1 MGANT
6 LVEAEI
12 WTIAQT
18 EQGHVILVRPKRS
31 EVAVPI
37 FVGTLEAQS
46 ILIGLGRVD
55 MPRPLTHDLTLA
67 IMGGLGAELLRI
79 EIYDLRDG
87 TYYARLIC
95 AGPAGEL
102 SFDARPSDA
111 MALAVRC
118 GAAVYIAESV
128 VEEAGVPTDAIREA
142 SQLSPVEGA
151 EPSADAVVETGPG
164 DVSDEADLAAATGP
178 GDALAAGA
186 SPLDD
191 ERRALLAR
199 LAEAVASEDYEE
211 AARIRDRLNGLGA

>member
-55 MPRPLTHDLTLA
+55 MPRPLTHDLALA

-142 SQLSPVEGA
+142 SQLSPVDGA
-151 EPSADAVVETGPG
+151 EPSG
-164 DVSDEADLAAATGP
+164 DRAPTAELIAANEPAA
-178 GDALAAGA
+178 GDAPPPDA
-186 SPLDD
+186 
-191 ERRALLAR
+191 ERRALLVK
-199 LAEAVASEDYEE
+199 LAEAVAAEDYEE
-211 AARIRDRLNGLGA
+211 AARLRDRLNGLTA

>member
-151 EPSADAVVETGPG
+151 AADVLNAEGMG
-164 DVSDEADLAAATGP
+164 E
-178 GDALAAGA
+178 ALAPGA
-186 SPLDD
+186 SPIDD
-191 ERRALLAR
+191 ERRALLAK

-211 AARIRDRLNGLGA
+211 AARIRDRLNGLGT

>member
-67 IMGGLGAELLRI
+67 IMGGLGAELQRI

-95 AGPAGEL
+95 AGPSGEL

-142 SQLSPVEGA
+142 SQVSAIDGGEPTA
-151 EPSADAVVETGPG
+151 E
-164 DVSDEADLAAATGP
+164 
-178 GDALAAGA
+178 AAGA
-186 SPLDD
+186 GEALAEGASPVGG
-191 ERRALLAR
+191 ERQALLSR

-211 AARIRDRLNGLGA
+211 AARIRDALNGLGS

>member
-18 EQGHVILVRPKRS
+18 EQGHVILVRPMRS

-95 AGPAGEL
+95 AGQSGEL

-111 MALAVRC
+111 IALAVRC

-142 SQLSPVEGA
+142 SQLSPADGA
-151 EPSADAVVETGPG
+151 ESSADAGG
-164 DVSDEADLAAATGP
+164 SSGS
-178 GDALAAGA
+178 AGGA
-186 SPLDD
+186 PPDD
-191 ERRALLAR
+191 ERKVLLAR
-199 LAEAVASEDYEE
+199 LTEAVASEDYEE
-211 AARIRDRLNGLGA
+211 AARIRDLLHGLGA

>member
-31 EVAVPI
+31 DVAVPI

-95 AGPAGEL
+95 AGPSGEL

-142 SQLSPVEGA
+142 SQLGSVDGA
-151 EPSADAVVETGPG
+151 EPPAERATEGEPGAANEPFANEPVANEPVANDAP
-164 DVSDEADLAAATGP
+164 P
-178 GDALAAGA
+178 PDAG
-186 SPLDD
+186 
-191 ERRALLAR
+191 RRALMAE
-199 LAEAVASEDYEE
+199 LAEAVAAEDYEK
-211 AARIRDRLNGLGA
+211 AARIRDLLNGLPS

>member
-67 IMGGLGAELLRI
+67 IMGGLGAELMRI

-95 AGPAGEL
+95 AGPVGEL

-128 VEEAGVPTDAIREA
+128 VEEAGVPTGAIREA

-151 EPSADAVVETGPG
+151 
-164 DVSDEADLAAATGP
+164 AA
-178 GDALAAGA
+178 DALAAEGMGEALAAPGA
-186 SPLDD
+186 SPVDD
-191 ERRALLAR
+191 ERRALLAK

-211 AARIRDRLNGLGA
+211 AARIRDRLNALGT

>member
-142 SQLSPVEGA
+142 SQISPIDGA
-151 EPSADAVVETGPG
+151 EPSADAT
-164 DVSDEADLAAATGP
+164 D
-178 GDALAAGA
+178 AAGTGGEPA
-186 SPLDD
+186 PGAPPGGSPADESPVD
-191 ERRALLAR
+191 AERRALLSR

>member
-18 EQGHVILVRPKRS
+18 EKGHVILVRPKRS

-142 SQLSPVEGA
+142 SQLSPVG
-151 EPSADAVVETGPG
+151 G
-164 DVSDEADLAAATGP
+164 AAADVVAAEGMGEALTP
-178 GDALAAGA
+178 GS
-186 SPLDD
+186 SPVDD
-191 ERRALLAR
+191 ERRALLAK

-211 AARIRDRLNGLGA
+211 AARIRDRLNGLAT

>member
-95 AGPAGEL
+95 AGQAGEL

-142 SQLSPVEGA
+142 SQISPLDGA
-151 EPSADAVVETGPG
+151 EPSAAAAELSDAP
-164 DVSDEADLAAATGP
+164 DEAGTGGAP
-178 GDALAAGA
+178 AAGA
-186 SPLDD
+186 SAGDD
-191 ERRALLAR
+191 ERQELLAR

-211 AARIRDRLNGLGA
+211 AARIRDRLNGLGT

>member
-67 IMGGLGAELLRI
+67 IMGGLGSELMRI

-95 AGPAGEL
+95 AGPSGEL

-142 SQLSPVEGA
+142 SQLSPIEGA
-151 EPSADAVVETGPG
+151 
-164 DVSDEADLAAATGP
+164 AA
-178 GDALAAGA
+178 DALAAEGMGEALSPSA
-186 SPLDD
+186 SPVDD
-191 ERRALLAR
+191 ERRALLAK

-211 AARIRDRLNGLGA
+211 AARIRDRLNGLGT